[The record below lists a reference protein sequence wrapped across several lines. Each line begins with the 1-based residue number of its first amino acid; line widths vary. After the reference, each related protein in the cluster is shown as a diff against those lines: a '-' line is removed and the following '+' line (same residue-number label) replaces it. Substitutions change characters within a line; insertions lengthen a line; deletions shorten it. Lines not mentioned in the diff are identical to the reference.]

1 LGAAAHLIHGS
12 TEGRFSITYCPGHL
26 SREEIESVNFRYAR
40 LDEMMEKYPIDKLK
54 DGYNTLPDGEE
65 IYFISNPLLDYGHL
79 KNVLQNKL
87 IHERII

>member
-1 LGAAAHLIHGS
+1 
-12 TEGRFSITYCPGHL
+12 L

-65 IYFISNPLLDYGHL
+65 IYFISNPALGLWAFE
-79 KNVLQNKL
+79 KRFTKQINP
-87 IHERII
+87 